1 MPTSDI
7 VPYSIGVKM
16 TPTFHIVQLDPQCLK
31 LVLNEDPTPTA
42 YKLDLAYILMKY
54 ICAVNEGVIP
64 IDLKIENLDRVSIP
78 AKSVATFDIRH
89 PIHGTTYGV

>member
-1 MPTSDI
+1 
-7 VPYSIGVKM
+7 M

-54 ICAVNEGVIP
+54 IHCDSRYYLYEIFMPYVF
-64 IDLKIENLDRVSIP
+64 KMSI
-78 AKSVATFDIRH
+78 A
-89 PIHGTTYGV
+89 IH